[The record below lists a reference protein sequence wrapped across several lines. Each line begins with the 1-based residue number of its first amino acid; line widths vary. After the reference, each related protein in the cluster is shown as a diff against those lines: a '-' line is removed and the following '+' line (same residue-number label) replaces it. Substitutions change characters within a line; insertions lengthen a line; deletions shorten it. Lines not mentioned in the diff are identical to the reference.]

1 MVARAQDVHE
11 RVVGHT
17 LSLLDPLGRVERP
30 MDTEAD
36 PAPAG
41 FFLRL
46 RQRGEALPVEPP
58 DIPSIIFCH
67 ALSSLE
73 TKVNGMRSG

>member
-46 RQRGEALPVEPP
+46 RQRGEALPVTSRRTFPR
-58 DIPSIIFCH
+58 
-67 ALSSLE
+67 LSFV
-73 TKVNGMRSG
+73 TR